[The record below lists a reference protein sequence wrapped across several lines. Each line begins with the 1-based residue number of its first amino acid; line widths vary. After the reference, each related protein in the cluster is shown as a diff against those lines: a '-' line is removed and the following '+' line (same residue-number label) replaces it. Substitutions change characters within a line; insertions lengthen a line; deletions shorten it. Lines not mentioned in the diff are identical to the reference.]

1 MTTRAKLPDW
11 EGDGEAFV
19 DAFMLWLTEAGKT
32 RYEAEVTQLEHALQT
47 AAHAVD
53 DGAGDEAIVSA
64 LLHDVGHL
72 VLGEHRG
79 RADFLRRD
87 EGHEAVGARWLARVL
102 PPSVTRPVGLHVPA
116 KRYLCAIEPDYW
128 HGLSSASKT
137 SLELQGGPMSEDE
150 ARDFAARPG
159 AETAALLRRWD
170 DRGKVAGVLAPG
182 LETHR
187 ERLLALVGPR
197 NPTRG

>member
-64 LLHDVGHL
+64 LLHAAIWCWASTGDGPTSCAAT
-72 VLGEHRG
+72 RG
-79 RADFLRRD
+79 
-87 EGHEAVGARWLARVL
+87 
-102 PPSVTRPVGLHVPA
+102 T
-116 KRYLCAIEPDYW
+116 
-128 HGLSSASKT
+128 
-137 SLELQGGPMSEDE
+137 
-150 ARDFAARPG
+150 
-159 AETAALLRRWD
+159 RRW
-170 DRGKVAGVLAPG
+170 GPAGWRASCRP
-182 LETHR
+182 
-187 ERLLALVGPR
+187 P
-197 NPTRG
+197 